1 MRNVNEFCFFLD
13 ELYILKLV
21 IFFVKNGVVVNVEI
35 GIDLFLYFVVVL
47 GLWRMIEFLIEKG
60 VNINYVGKDNIILLM
75 NYILKNG
82 NFYYS
87 IINILW
93 LLIFVYFD
101 VELFI

>member
-1 MRNVNEFCFFLD
+1 MRNVIEFCFFLD

-47 GLWRMIEFLIEKG
+47 GWRMIEFLIENG

-82 NFYYS
+82 NFNYS

-93 LLIFVYFD
+93 LLIFVDFD